1 MLTNRKIIP
10 VDVPA
15 GVVGNW
21 KETYQWIPIFG
32 GIAAF
37 SLALS
42 AGANNLPTSVCLLI
56 IVICATKRHQFHSRG
71 LNFFWLP
78 AT

>member
-1 MLTNRKIIP
+1 MVT
-10 VDVPA
+10 VDVAA

-32 GIAAF
+32 GIAAI

-42 AGANNLPTSVCLLI
+42 AGANNVPTSVCVV
-56 IVICATKRHQFHSRG
+56 IVIISAT
-71 LNFFWLP
+71 N
-78 AT
+78 